1 MLHRVTCWSGAAAAA
16 QFWVPGRFTRRGAL
30 PAPAFTLIQ
39 DFGSVM
45 ALDGEDHARRKALF
59 LQLLRP
65 EALGRLPALLAGHWL
80 EAARGWMREGEVALF
95 DAAHRPLTRAICE
108 WAGVPL
114 RAGEDERRAREF
126 RDMVEGTGSVGL
138 RHLRGHWQR
147 RRTER
152 WARAAIR
159 AVREGRQQAP
169 PGSALA
175 AIAAHRDRDGALLDE
190 ASAGVELIN
199 ILRPTVANARYAVFI
214 AMALREHPQR
224 RDRLAAEP
232 AWLEPFVQ
240 EVRRLSPFIPF
251 IGGIALEGFDWAGQR
266 YRPRPPRLRGAGG
279 LPAGAVPRGG
289 CNGPAGLRAV
299 RRRRACAHA
308 SLPGRMGDGGGD
320 GGDGPAAGRAGAM
333 GGPAPGSLDGSG
345 ADAGA
350 AAQPLPAAGDRGG
363 GVAPPALT
371 PPRLPRH
378 PAWRR
383 WRGPRRR
390 CARRP
395 APAPSTRRAGAAPSR
410 GFPCTC
416 RSR

>member
-159 AVREGRQQAP
+159 AVREGRQEAP

-214 AMALREHPQR
+214 AMALREHPQW

-251 IGGIALEGFDWAGQR
+251 IGGIVLEGFDWAGKR
-266 YRPRPPRLRGAGG
+266 YRPGDWVLMDLHGTGRDPRAFEAPEAFRPERFRAGDAMDRPG
-279 LPAGAVPRGG
+279 FVPSGG
-289 CNGPAGLRAV
+289 G
-299 RRRRACAHA
+299 AHA
-308 SLPGRMGDGGGD
+308 RTHRCPGEWVTVAAMVEMARLLAGPVRWEAPPQDLSMDPGRM
-320 GGDGPAAGRAGAM
+320 PA
-333 GGPAPGSLDGSG
+333 
-345 ADAGA
+345 
-350 AAQPLPAAGDRGG
+350 LPRSRFRLRVT
-363 GVAPPALT
+363 GVAA
-371 PPRLPRH
+371 
-378 PAWRR
+378 
-383 WRGPRRR
+383 
-390 CARRP
+390 
-395 APAPSTRRAGAAPSR
+395 
-410 GFPCTC
+410 
-416 RSR
+416 